1 MATLGELLAAVVE
14 ADNEAS
20 VHRSRLIESDRLLK
34 ITEEALL
41 DAMKEQG
48 VDKVRNPELT
58 VTLVEKT
65 RPQVKDWQV
74 FYKVVSK
81 HPELLERRVS
91 AKPFAELL
99 EQRKGKAIPGV
110 ELYTYESLQKR
121 RE

>member
-1 MATLGELLAAVVE
+1 MPTLGELLAAVTD

-20 VHRSRLIESDRLLK
+20 VHRSRLAAADGLFRAAQENLLN
-34 ITEEALL
+34 
-41 DAMKEQG
+41 AMKEQG
-48 VDKVRNPELT
+48 VDKVRNDQLT
-58 VTLVEKT
+58 VTLVEKE
-65 RPQVKDWQV
+65 RPQVTDWGV

-99 EQRKGKAIPGV
+99 ELRKGKAIPGV
-110 ELYTYESLQKR
+110 ELYTYETLQLR

>member
-1 MATLGELLAAVVE
+1 MSTLGELLAAVVE

-20 VHRSRLIESDRLLK
+20 VHRSRLAEADRFLKEAEETLLN
-34 ITEEALL
+34 
-41 DAMKEQG
+41 AMKEQG
-48 VDKVRNPELT
+48 VDKVRNDQLT

-65 RPQVKDWQV
+65 RPHVTDWET

-81 HPELLERRVS
+81 HPQLLERRVS

-99 EQRKGKAIPGV
+99 ENRRGKAIPGV
-110 ELYTYESLQKR
+110 ELYTYETLQKR